1 MSREEN
7 YNEIVK
13 QLVNKGTKSI
23 KEFNI
28 SLNNNKP
35 LFQKEDYEIV
45 EGEPIYFEKDEY
57 GRSTG
62 AMALISR
69 NTIPLVINKKL
80 DYPNPYGWTKKL
92 ENKNLF
98 QRCHIIA
105 YSLSAKLADKRN
117 IFIGTK
123 DLNKSIM
130 SKFEIK
136 VKNHIQNNNVRVL
149 YKVTIKYKGSNQIPT
164 GILIEAQSLD
174 DEFSIC
180 EFCYNIQANV
190 EFNYKDGEIISD
202 KRILDKTKTMI
213 KNILGIKPKEKLK
226 TRILITS

>member
-69 NTIPLVINKKL
+69 NTIPLVIN
-80 DYPNPYGWTKKL
+80 TKKL
-92 ENKNLF
+92 
-98 QRCHIIA
+98 
-105 YSLSAKLADKRN
+105 
-117 IFIGTK
+117 T
-123 DLNKSIM
+123 
-130 SKFEIK
+130 
-136 VKNHIQNNNVRVL
+136 
-149 YKVTIKYKGSNQIPT
+149 
-164 GILIEAQSLD
+164 
-174 DEFSIC
+174 
-180 EFCYNIQANV
+180 
-190 EFNYKDGEIISD
+190 
-202 KRILDKTKTMI
+202 
-213 KNILGIKPKEKLK
+213 
-226 TRILITS
+226 